1 MKTGSPSTAES
12 QAKEGSNAAKEPT
25 KYKVLIGNREWMQQN
40 GLEVTDEM
48 EDAMQ
53 EHEEKGHTAVLISIN
68 GKNSREGKGRPIS
81 WRKCTLSPTAQ

>member
-1 MKTGSPSTAES
+1 
-12 QAKEGSNAAKEPT
+12 
-25 KYKVLIGNREWMQQN
+25 MQQN

-68 GKNSREGKGRPIS
+68 GKNSRKGKGRPIN
-81 WRKCTLSPTAQ
+81 WRNCTLPSDLLSGGKISLVLIFEQIFE